1 MSWVNLR
8 CLTKREESEKA
19 ASCVVP
25 TMLQSR
31 KEDGDF

>member
-1 MSWVNLR
+1 MPM
-8 CLTKREESEKA
+8 TKREESEKA

>member
-1 MSWVNLR
+1 MPM
-8 CLTKREESEKA
+8 TKREESEKA
-19 ASCVVP
+19 VSYVVP